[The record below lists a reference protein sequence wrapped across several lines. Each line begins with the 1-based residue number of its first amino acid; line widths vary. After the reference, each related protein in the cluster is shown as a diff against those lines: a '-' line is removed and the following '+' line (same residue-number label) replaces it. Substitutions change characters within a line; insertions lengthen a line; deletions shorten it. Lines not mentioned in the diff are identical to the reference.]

1 MFQEFTKFYTQLELN
16 NNKEWFHAHKAEY
29 DKLNLEFQDFVQN
42 CIYQIANFD
51 PLLKFLT
58 AKECTFRINRD
69 VRFSNNKLPY
79 KTNSSAVF
87 APGGKKNN
95 SEPAYYFE
103 FNSKGKITIGGGL
116 YMPETSQLLK
126 VRESISE
133 KPKQLKKILN
143 DKLFQ
148 SYFPELS
155 GDMVKTIPRGFSKDN
170 PNIELIRYKSYVV
183 FYQDTINNYTDS
195 ELNAKIVKIFR
206 AMYPLISY
214 LRSIS

>member
-1 MFQEFTKFYTQLELN
+1 
-16 NNKEWFHAHKAEY
+16 
-29 DKLNLEFQDFVQN
+29 
-42 CIYQIANFD
+42 
-51 PLLKFLT
+51 
-58 AKECTFRINRD
+58 
-69 VRFSNNKLPY
+69 
-79 KTNSSAVF
+79 
-87 APGGKKNN
+87 
-95 SEPAYYFE
+95 
-103 FNSKGKITIGGGL
+103 
-116 YMPETSQLLK
+116 MPETSQLLK

>member
-1 MFQEFTKFYTQLELN
+1 MFQEFTKFYAQLELN

-58 AKECTFRINRD
+58 ARECTFRINRD
-69 VRFSNNKLPY
+69 VRFSNNKSPY

-116 YMPETSQLLK
+116 YMPETSQLL
-126 VRESISE
+126 
-133 KPKQLKKILN
+133 
-143 DKLFQ
+143 
-148 SYFPELS
+148 
-155 GDMVKTIPRGFSKDN
+155 
-170 PNIELIRYKSYVV
+170 
-183 FYQDTINNYTDS
+183 
-195 ELNAKIVKIFR
+195 
-206 AMYPLISY
+206 
-214 LRSIS
+214 